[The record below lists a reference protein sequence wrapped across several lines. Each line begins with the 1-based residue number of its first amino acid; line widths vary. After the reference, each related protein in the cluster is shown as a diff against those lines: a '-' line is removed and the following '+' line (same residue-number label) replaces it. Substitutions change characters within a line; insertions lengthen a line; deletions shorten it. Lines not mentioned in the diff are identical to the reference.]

1 MPGLW
6 AAGVDRAA
14 DGELTV
20 QGLRASALAAEFGTP
35 LLVVDEDDFRARARA
50 FREGFDAAFADLC
63 GGADV
68 YYAGKSMLTLST
80 ARWAAEEGLRV
91 DTASGG
97 ELAIALAAGV
107 DPAHIG
113 LHGNNKSDAELRTAL
128 EAGVGRIIVDS
139 LDELTHLAALA
150 AEAGRRAPVMLRLTP
165 GVHAHTHDFIAT
177 AHEDLSLIHI

>member
-1 MPGLW
+1 G
-6 AAGVDRAA
+6 
-14 DGELTV
+14 
-20 QGLRASALAAEFGTP
+20 
-35 LLVVDEDDFRARARA
+35 
-50 FREGFDAAFADLC
+50 
-63 GGADV
+63 
-68 YYAGKSMLTLST
+68 
-80 ARWAAEEGLRV
+80 
-91 DTASGG
+91 
-97 ELAIALAAGV
+97 LAIGLAAGI

-177 AHEDLSLIHI
+177 AHEDQKFGLAVP